1 MPMNL
6 IAFATLPARYRTDA
20 SGLSNLMR
28 NIGASIGISLA
39 SVMLARNVQIN
50 HAEIGAHVTRALVPF
65 NVDQLSAYG
74 LVGETALRVIDGMV
88 NRQAAMIAYLND
100 FLAMA
105 LACFVAI
112 PLLFFVKA
120 PKSGAA
126 QGPAIAAAD
135 AAH

>member
-1 MPMNL
+1 
-6 IAFATLPARYRTDA
+6 
-20 SGLSNLMR
+20 
-28 NIGASIGISLA
+28 
-39 SVMLARNVQIN
+39 
-50 HAEIGAHVTRALVPF
+50 
-65 NVDQLSAYG
+65 
-74 LVGETALRVIDGMV
+74 MV